1 MPLNKA
7 SVSKSYTS
15 QSIWKVNNNFAVLK
29 IREGLI
35 RFFYS
40 KVPSWAMVF
49 CATLFSPWIIWMAS
63 SKIVGGAKSLV
74 QYLLPDAP

>member
-15 QSIWKVNNNFAVLK
+15 QSIRKVNNNFAVLK

-35 RFFYS
+35 RFF
-40 KVPSWAMVF
+40 
-49 CATLFSPWIIWMAS
+49 LFQGP
-63 SKIVGGAKSLV
+63 IVGNGILCNLIFSMD
-74 QYLLPDAP
+74 YLDGQFKDCWWS